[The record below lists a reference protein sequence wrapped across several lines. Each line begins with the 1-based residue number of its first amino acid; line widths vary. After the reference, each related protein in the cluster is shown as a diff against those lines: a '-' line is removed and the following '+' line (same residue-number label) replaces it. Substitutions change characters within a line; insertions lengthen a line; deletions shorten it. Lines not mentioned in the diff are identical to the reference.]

1 MVKTVSK
8 CPKLMDIVHR
18 LLLISAHVQF
28 QVKFVHI
35 PGKLNPIA
43 DALSRLQVEKFR
55 KLAPNAE
62 DTPVSLP
69 QVIWL
74 DLEPKWKYTKM
85 QLWHLSQD
93 GFIRLAY
100 ITTTTFVKHWILN
113 HFQCH
118 SKASSFSQHILQDL

>member
-1 MVKTVSK
+1 
-8 CPKLMDIVHR
+8 MDIVRR
-18 LLLISAHVQF
+18 LFFISAHAQF

-74 DLEPKWKYTKM
+74 
-85 QLWHLSQD
+85 HL
-93 GFIRLAY
+93 
-100 ITTTTFVKHWILN
+100 
-113 HFQCH
+113 
-118 SKASSFSQHILQDL
+118 